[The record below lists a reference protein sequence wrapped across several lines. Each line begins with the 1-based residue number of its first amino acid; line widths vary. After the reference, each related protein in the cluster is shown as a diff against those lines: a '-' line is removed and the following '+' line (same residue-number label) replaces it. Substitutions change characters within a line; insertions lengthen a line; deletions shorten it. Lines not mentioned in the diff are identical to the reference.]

1 MAWRGGALPPNRPGA
16 GTICLI
22 VPVITVALD
31 PAGIL
36 ACDRRQNADESRRQ
50 CPQIALGSMFR
61 KTRIHQSSVM
71 RMPPPRDRGPSG
83 WSRLLVLLL
92 GAWIALG
99 TPGRAQEWQ
108 PDQSPALLDSPT
120 LTGDWHGLRT
130 NWAERGLSFYGD
142 NTSFYFGN
150 TAGGFKRDFDFGG
163 HGDYIALVDAEKM
176 GLAEGLSLKL
186 RAEHRFGET
195 LVSDAGCFFS
205 PTIAAD
211 LPVYNSERLYLT
223 NVLLTQKLT
232 DTLAV
237 FAGKFDTLDGDLNA
251 FAHGRGK
258 TQFSNIAFVFNPIV
272 SATVPYSTLGAG
284 IVLTEDDAPV
294 AMFTVLNSTDTS
306 GTSGFNQLFNDGV
319 LLSASLRL
327 PTQWGGLP
335 GHHLFGG
342 TWNNRTYTNL
352 RESYVEYPSVTIPTT
367 RGSWCL
373 YWNADQYWAVFPGES
388 LRGWGSFARAGIA
401 DEVTS
406 PLSWFLSFGIGGDS
420 PIASRPA
427 DTFGIGWYYAA
438 TSSLIGPLI
447 TAQFG
452 PIGNGQGVEC
462 FYNYQL
468 TPAIRL
474 TPDLQVLVPSLTDNG
489 TALIVGLRAQLIF

>member
-1 MAWRGGALPPNRPGA
+1 MRLPPERRRNTEA
-16 GTICLI
+16 A
-22 VPVITVALD
+22 AL
-31 PAGIL
+31 
-36 ACDRRQNADESRRQ
+36 ESY
-50 CPQIALGSMFR
+50 GSMLP
-61 KTRIHQSSVM
+61 KPRIHQSNMM
-71 RMPPPRDRGPSG
+71 RSCPTCHGRRNGQP
-83 WSRLLVLLL
+83 WLLVIAFCAWWLLC
-92 GAWIALG
+92 
-99 TPGRAQEWQ
+99 GRAHTEDQL
-108 PDQSPALLDSPT
+108 PAQSPALLDSPA
-120 LTGDWHGLRT
+120 LTGDWHGLR
-130 NWAERGLSFYGD
+130 NCWAERGLSFYGD

-163 HGDYIALVDAEKM
+163 HGDYIALVDAEKL

-232 DTLAV
+232 DSLAV

-284 IVLTEDDAPV
+284 VVLTDDDAPV

-327 PTQWGGLP
+327 PTQLGGLP

-352 RESYVEYPSVTIPTT
+352 KESYVEYPNVTIPTT

-474 TPDLQVLVPSLTDNG
+474 TPDLQVLVPSLTDNS